1 MGVLMHSF
9 FSLPIYKR
17 DHEKYNEDH
26 EEDLGKRKIHFS
38 NLCGTPFDELNKD
51 LKYSMEQR
59 WYWPPWKFNDI
70 VGYLNIGMDGG
81 NCLTADIFL
90 RRKYFPRKHY
100 WRNDGFSTLENQH
113 ILYALEIEK
122 IEINVDNNQSY
133 INALNIVIERTKSF
147 FKKRRKKY
155 YIWTPI
161 YSFECFEFVR
171 AYKELKK
178 YKCVI

>member
-17 DHEKYNEDH
+17 DYKKYYNDHEKYLE
-26 EEDLGKRKIHFS
+26 KQKIWFG
-38 NLCGTPFDELNKD
+38 NQCGMPFNELNKD
-51 LKYSMEQR
+51 LKNSWEQR

-81 NCLTADIFL
+81 KCLTADIFL
-90 RRKYFPRKHY
+90 RRKCFPRKHY
-100 WRNDGFSTLENQH
+100 WRNGGFPTLENQH

-122 IEINVDNNQSY
+122 IEIDVDNNQSY
-133 INALNIVIERTKSF
+133 IDALNIVIERAKSF

-155 YIWTPI
+155 YVRIPI
-161 YSFECFEFVR
+161 YSFECFDFVR
-171 AYKELKK
+171 AYKGLKQYK
-178 YKCVI
+178 YAI